1 MRNGRADFSAL
12 RRKSEEV
19 PPKGENMR
27 KTRNLTGYIAAVLAV
42 LIVLCFSMALAVPAT
57 AKAAGDTE
65 TGSYAKAKLD
75 KSGRAEIDMVIQKD
89 RLPGYLGDFDDFS
102 TFVKE
107 SVKILINNSADS
119 DTLDLKYIRE
129 EGTAYKV
136 GIGTRRLSARLT
148 SAWNWFAWDKFS
160 AYASATSSTYTEL
173 ADIADGYLVKSVM
186 KVKGSLPIG
195 QYKMI
200 KNPDVKILPVEVS
213 SGKTVGVEEFAEA
226 ASAASGK
233 EYFGLFRLAGVG
245 FLDKIVLEVPGR
257 ITYTSSHGM
266 KVVGKNK
273 IEITSFRTT
282 ANVVGYDYVTDES
295 GKIVY
300 EDGKPLKKEV
310 IERAEIDYMLGY
322 FAYKNFP
329 NYILIGCLAGLGVAL
344 AALFVFAL
352 ATGRVKNFFRGEKFA
367 KMKRHKMIYFMLIPS
382 AILVVTFCYVPMF
395 GVFIAFKDFTL
406 TDGFAGSEWV
416 GLKYF
421 RHIVTGADENV
432 FLVFRNTIYIS
443 LIRVATNFPAILI
456 FALMINE
463 VHSGKAKSVIRT
475 ISYLPNFISWI
486 AVGGMALSIF
496 AMDGGLLNRIISLF
510 KGQAYVK
517 DWYSENTTVWWIFL
531 SLSSMW
537 KSLGWGTIIYMSAL
551 GCINSELYDACSID
565 GGGRFRKIITVTI
578 PGIANVIMLQLIM
591 DAGNLIRDNYEQVL
605 ALTNGSQYLSN
616 STYIVGSMAYSA
628 VMGGSGYAMATAFGL
643 IQGMIGLVL
652 VIVTNNIAKKTDNE
666 GVL

>member
-1 MRNGRADFSAL
+1 
-12 RRKSEEV
+12 
-19 PPKGENMR
+19 MR
-27 KTRNLTGYIAAVLAV
+27 KTRKLIRYIAAAFAV
-42 LIVLCFSMALAVPAT
+42 LIVLCFSVTLTVPAT
-57 AKAAGDTE
+57 VKAEGDTA
-65 TGSYAKAKLD
+65 GQSYVDAKLD
-75 KSGRAEIDMVIQKD
+75 KSGRVELDMVIQKD

-102 TFVKE
+102 TYVRE

-119 DTLDLKYIRE
+119 DTLTIKYIKE
-129 EGTAYKV
+129 DGNAYKV
-136 GIGTRRLSARLT
+136 GIKTRRLSARLT
-148 SAWNWFAWDKFS
+148 SAWNWFAWDKFTS
-160 AYASATSSTYTEL
+160 YASATSATYTEL

-195 QYKMI
+195 QYKI
-200 KNPDVKILPVEVS
+200 VKNSDVKILPVEVS
-213 SGKTVGVEEFAEA
+213 SGKTIGVEEFADA
-226 ASAASGK
+226 ASSASKK
-233 EYFGLFRLAGVG
+233 EYFGMFRLAGVG
-245 FLDKIVLEVPGR
+245 FLDKIVLEVPGKV
-257 ITYTSSHGM
+257 TYTSSQGM
-266 KVVGKNK
+266 KVVGNNV
-273 IEITSFRTT
+273 IEITSFKTQ
-282 ANVVGYDYVTDES
+282 ANIVGYDYVLDEN
-295 GKIVY
+295 GKITY
-300 EDGKPLKKEV
+300 EDGKPLKQDL
-310 IERAEIDYMLGY
+310 IQRAEIDYMLGY
-322 FAYKNFP
+322 FAYTNSP
-329 NYILIGCLAGLGVAL
+329 NYALIGCIAGLGVAL
-344 AALFVFAL
+344 LALIIFGFAS
-352 ATGRVKNFFRGEKFA
+352 GRIKRFFKGEKFA
-367 KMKRHKMIYFMLIPS
+367 KVKRHKMIYFMLIPS
-382 AILVVTFCYVPMF
+382 AILVITFCYVPMF

-406 TDGFAGSEWV
+406 TDGFLGSEWV

-421 RHIVTGADENV
+421 KHIATGADENV

-463 VHSGKAKSVIRT
+463 VHSGKAKSAIRT

-510 KGQAYVK
+510 KGQTYVK
-517 DWYSENTTVWWIFL
+517 DWYSENTTIWWLFL
-531 SLSSMW
+531 ALSSMW

-605 ALTNGSQYLSN
+605 ALTNGSQYLNN

-643 IQGMIGLVL
+643 IQGMIGLAL
-652 VIVTNNIAKKTDNE
+652 VIMTNGIAKKTDNE